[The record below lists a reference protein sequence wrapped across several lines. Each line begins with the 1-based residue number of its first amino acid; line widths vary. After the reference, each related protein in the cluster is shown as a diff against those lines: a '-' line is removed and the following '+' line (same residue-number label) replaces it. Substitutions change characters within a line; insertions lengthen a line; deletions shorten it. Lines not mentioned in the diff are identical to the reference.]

1 MSVRRTDPPF
11 EADERTMLESWL
23 EYHRATLEMKCAGLT
38 REQLIERA
46 VPPSSM
52 SLLGLI
58 RHMAEVERNWFRKVL
73 AGEEAPYYYVS
84 EEHVDADFDNVED
97 ADVDADFAT
106 WRNECEFA
114 RKAAAEVDSL
124 DAIGKKAR
132 HGNRISLRWIFI
144 HMIEEYARHN
154 GHADFLRERID
165 GSVGE

>member
-1 MSVRRTDPPF
+1 
-11 EADERTMLESWL
+11 MLENWL

-38 REQLIERA
+38 RDQLIERA

-52 SLLGLI
+52 SLLGLV

-73 AGEEAPYYYVS
+73 AGEAAPYHYVS
-84 EEHVDADFDNVED
+84 EDNEDGDFDDVEK

-114 RKAAAEVDSL
+114 RRAAAEVDSL
-124 DAIGKKAR
+124 DAVGKNLR
-132 HGNRISLRWIFI
+132 RGEPVSLRWIYV
-144 HMIEEYARHN
+144 HMVEEYARHN